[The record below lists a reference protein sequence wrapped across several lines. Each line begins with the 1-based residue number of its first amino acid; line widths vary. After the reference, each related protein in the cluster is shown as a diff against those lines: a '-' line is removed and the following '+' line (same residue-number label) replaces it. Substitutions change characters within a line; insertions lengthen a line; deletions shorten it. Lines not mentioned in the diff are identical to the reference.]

1 MDCKLCSIIAEKKE
15 VYFETEE
22 IIILKH
28 EDTVIAAMKEHIAE
42 IPPGKAS
49 GIIKATIYA
58 LHKNQP
64 NKRYSIGKSEY
75 DGHHSVSVT
84 LK

>member
-28 EDTVIAAMKEHIAE
+28 EEIVIAAMKEHIAE

-49 GIIKATIYA
+49 GIIKATFYA
-58 LHKNQP
+58 LHRNQP
-64 NKRYSIGKSEY
+64 NKRYSIKKSEY
-75 DGHHSVSVT
+75 EGHHSIIVS